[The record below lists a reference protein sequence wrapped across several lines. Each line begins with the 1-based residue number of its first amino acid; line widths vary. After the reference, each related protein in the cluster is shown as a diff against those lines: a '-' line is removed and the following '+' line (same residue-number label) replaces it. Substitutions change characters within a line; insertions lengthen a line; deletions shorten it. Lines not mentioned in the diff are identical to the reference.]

1 MRIVKHTSPFVKTL
15 KFFVLTA
22 IIALS
27 SSCTENKPITE
38 QEVKDTILGMFDSFS
53 VESDDINNFKNFVTD
68 DYVLYEIGKVMTAD
82 DFIQFAQTFNTIE
95 DDWTI
100 SDWNISID
108 KNSAHAY
115 FKNQGRF
122 VTLNNGKKELLN
134 YDWHESAYLLRDD
147 GKLKIKFYFSDTI
160 NQTLKTLK

>member
-1 MRIVKHTSPFVKTL
+1 
-15 KFFVLTA
+15 
-22 IIALS
+22 
-27 SSCTENKPITE
+27 
-38 QEVKDTILGMFDSFS
+38 
-53 VESDDINNFKNFVTD
+53 
-68 DYVLYEIGKVMTAD
+68 MTAD

-122 VTLNNGKKELLN
+122 VTLNDGKKELLN
-134 YDWHESAYLLRDD
+134 YDWHESAYLVRDS

>member
-1 MRIVKHTSPFVKTL
+1 MN
-15 KFFVLTA
+15 
-22 IIALS
+22 
-27 SSCTENKPITE
+27 NKPITE

-53 VESDDINNFKNFVTD
+53 VESDNINNFKNYVTD

-82 DFIQFAQTFNTIE
+82 DFIEFAQTFNTIE

-122 VTLNNGKKELLN
+122 VTLNDGKK
-134 YDWHESAYLLRDD
+134 RII
-147 GKLKIKFYFSDTI
+147 KL
-160 NQTLKTLK
+160 

>member
-1 MRIVKHTSPFVKTL
+1 MWDILPIDKLKSLALTL
-15 KFFVLTA
+15 SLLFTV
-22 IIALS
+22 
-27 SSCTENKPITE
+27 SCVNNKPITE

-53 VESDDINNFKNFVTD
+53 VESDNINNFKNYVTD

-82 DFIQFAQTFNTIE
+82 DFIEFAQTFNTIE

-122 VTLNNGKKELLN
+122 VTLNDGKKELLN
-134 YDWHESAYLLRDD
+134 YDWHESAYLVRQD

-160 NQTLKTLK
+160 NQSLKTLK

>member
-1 MRIVKHTSPFVKTL
+1 MPIDKLKSLALTL
-15 KFFVLTA
+15 SLLFTV
-22 IIALS
+22 
-27 SSCTENKPITE
+27 SCVNNKPITE

-53 VESDDINNFKNFVTD
+53 VESDNINNFKNYVTD

-82 DFIQFAQTFNTIE
+82 DFIEFAQTFNTIE

-122 VTLNNGKKELLN
+122 VTLNDGKKELLN
-134 YDWHESAYLLRDD
+134 YDWHESAYLVRQD
-147 GKLKIKFYFSDTI
+147 GKLKIKFYFFISRI
-160 NQTLKTLK
+160 NWTQ

>member
-1 MRIVKHTSPFVKTL
+1 MLKSLALTL
-15 KFFVLTA
+15 SLLFTV
-22 IIALS
+22 
-27 SSCTENKPITE
+27 SCVNNKPITE

-53 VESDDINNFKNFVTD
+53 VESDNINNFKNYVTD

-82 DFIQFAQTFNTIE
+82 DFIEFAQTFNTIE

-122 VTLNNGKKELLN
+122 VTLNDGKKELLN
-134 YDWHESAYLLRDD
+134 YDWHESAYLVRQD

-160 NQTLKTLK
+160 NQSLKTLK

>member
-1 MRIVKHTSPFVKTL
+1 MPIDKLKSLALTL
-15 KFFVLTA
+15 SLLFTV
-22 IIALS
+22 
-27 SSCTENKPITE
+27 SCVNNKPITE

-53 VESDDINNFKNFVTD
+53 VESDNINNFKNYVTD

-82 DFIQFAQTFNTIE
+82 DFIEFAQTFNTIE

-122 VTLNNGKKELLN
+122 VTLNEGKKELLN
-134 YDWHESAYLLRDD
+134 YDWHESAYLVRQD

-160 NQTLKTLK
+160 NQSLKTLK